1 MPKGK
6 PHTRQQRQRMAGTGE
21 EAIGFDY
28 NARFDGLE
36 SKLNKLLQVNTST
49 NTLLDSAVKRIEAL
63 ETRFESAMAEVH
75 DYGVLVETQMSRTG
89 ALEKKLQN
97 ALDHIDQL
105 ENRNRQNNLR
115 LLNVLEGSEKDLPM
129 PAFLVKTF
137 AEKWKLELKEED
149 FERAH
154 RVGARKDDTGYPRAI
169 IFKLH
174 HYQKRLYIW
183 KGTRRQIEGCNFKV
197 VPDMSAAV
205 REKRKA
211 FWPLR
216 EQLHQ
221 NDIKTFLK
229 FPATLYVEDGDL
241 VNTFTSPEKA
251 RLELKKYTCIK

>member
-1 MPKGK
+1 
-6 PHTRQQRQRMAGTGE
+6 MAGAGEAVEATGL
-21 EAIGFDY
+21 DY
-28 NARFDGLE
+28 NARFDGIE

-75 DYGVLVETQMSRTG
+75 DYGVLVEAQ
-89 ALEKKLQN
+89 
-97 ALDHIDQL
+97 
-105 ENRNRQNNLR
+105 
-115 LLNVLEGSEKDLPM
+115 
-129 PAFLVKTF
+129 
-137 AEKWKLELKEED
+137 LELKEED

-154 RVGARKDDTGYPRAI
+154 HVGAKRHDTGYPRAI

-174 HYQKRLYIW
+174 HYQKKLYIW

-197 VPDMSAAV
+197 VPDMSVAV

-221 NDIKTFLK
+221 IDIKTFLK

-251 RLELKKYTCIK
+251 RLELKKKYPK